1 MVQEIV
7 RDTALLRQ
15 PSLPAT
21 RKDGKAADDLLATLK
36 AHAAECVGMAANMIG
51 ITKRIVAVRT
61 GQAYLLLLNPVITA
75 RSPETYLAEEGCL
88 SLDGVRPVRRHAW
101 IEVAY
106 CDRKFKRKFKRKQQR
121 FTGLAAQIVQHEMD
135 HLEGILI

>member
-1 MVQEIV
+1 MVREIV
-7 RDTALLRQ
+7 RDTSLLRQ

-36 AHAAECVGMAANMIG
+36 AHAADCVGMAANMIG

-75 RSPETYLAEEGCL
+75 RSPETYLAKEGCL

-101 IEVAY
+101 IEVTY
-106 CDRKFKRKFKRKQQR
+106 CDRKFKRKQQR

>member
-1 MVQEIV
+1 MV
-7 RDTALLRQ
+7 RDIIKDTIFLSQKSQ
-15 PSLPAT
+15 PAVLADLPLAQ
-21 RKDGKAADDLLATLK
+21 DLLDTLA
-36 AHAAECVGMAANMIG
+36 AHQDHCVGMAANMIG

-101 IEVAY
+101 IEVTY
-106 CDRKFKRKFKRKQQR
+106 CDRKFKRKQQR

>member
-1 MVQEIV
+1 MVQKIV

-36 AHAAECVGMAANMIG
+36 AHAADCVGMAANMIG

-75 RSPETYLAEEGCL
+75 RSPETYLVEEGCL

-101 IEVAY
+101 IEVTY
-106 CDRKFKRKFKRKQQR
+106 CDRKFKRKQQR